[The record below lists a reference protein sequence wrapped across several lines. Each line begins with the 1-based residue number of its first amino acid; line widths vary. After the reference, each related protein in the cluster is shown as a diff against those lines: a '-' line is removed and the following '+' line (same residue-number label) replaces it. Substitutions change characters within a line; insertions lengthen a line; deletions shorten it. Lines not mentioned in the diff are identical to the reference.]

1 MDISPSRPLAR
12 PRRPQQA
19 RRGMLVSALMAL
31 AFASNAQAQGR
42 PLQPSAAALLDWAE
56 QAHAQLFPDSPRN
69 QVHQDFL
76 YRYHPSTGNHVGIA
90 GDGVWLLGPVAGHA
104 TAPVRVGSRGDFACL
119 VYPANCGSASD
130 FPSRPLTLIVP
141 FAAGGPTDHAARL
154 LAEPLA
160 KALGQPVLLS
170 NRLGQDGTLG
180 TAQAAAAPADG
191 YTLLLNTTSLAT
203 SSTAYRTLPY
213 RPLQSLAFVG
223 AANESPMVIAVR
235 PSLPATNLP
244 ALRTW
249 LAGRAGQARF
259 VHSGYGGV
267 PYACAALLKGALGVD
282 FAEVAMPGVAPALSA
297 LLAGTADLMCIDAA
311 SAASYVAAGQIRAL
325 AVTSAARA
333 TSAPFTGLPTV
344 EESGHPGFR
353 LTVWTGLMA
362 PRQTPAVVL
371 ERLNAALRTA
381 VMDPVY
387 QARIRTLAAIPIE
400 DRRAG
405 SQGFEQFVGSEIERI
420 GAALA
425 ALGRYVQ

>member
-1 MDISPSRPLAR
+1 
-12 PRRPQQA
+12 
-19 RRGMLVSALMAL
+19 MLVSALMAL
-31 AFASNAQAQGR
+31 AFASNAQAQGT

-56 QAHAQLFPDSPRN
+56 QAHPQLFPDSPRN

-76 YRYHPSTGNHVGIA
+76 YRYHPSTGNHAGIA

-104 TAPVRVGSRGDFACL
+104 TAPVRV
-119 VYPANCGSASD
+119 GSASD

-203 SSTAYRTLPY
+203 SSAAYRTLPY
-213 RPLQSLAFVG
+213 RPLQDLAFVG

-259 VHSGYGGV
+259 VHSGYGGM
-267 PYACAALLKGALGVD
+267 PYACAALLKGAFGVD
-282 FAEVAMPGVAPALSA
+282 FAEVAVPGVAPALSA

-325 AVTSAARA
+325 AVTGAERA

-362 PRQTPAVVL
+362 PRQTPPVVL

-381 VMDPVY
+381 AMDPVY
-387 QARIRTLAAIPIE
+387 QASIRALAATPIE